1 MRLKRVLGAVLSG
14 AMVLSLA
21 ACGGGGDAETTAASK
36 AEETSKEAAKETEAE
51 KKDDAKETEAAKG
64 GEEINKRIA
73 YVVGN
78 LGDKSFNDSG
88 EVGMNVL
95 REKGWDC
102 KTIEV
107 GDPSK
112 ADKWEDMILDVI
124 DEGYYY
130 IVASSTYTDII
141 LKLAEEYPENRFVI
155 FDDSKDESEI
165 PENVAFIFYAQ
176 NEGSYMVGQMAA
188 GMTETGVVAVNVGM
202 DNPVIADF
210 VTGFVNLSLI
220 HISKETAPE
229 LIRRIAEEEEG
240 RLELLVVGPMTNIA
254 IALSMY
260 PELKEKIRHIW
271 FMGGAALGGNMT
283 PTAEFN
289 IWVDP
294 VAAKLVIASG
304 IPMTMVGL
312 DVTLKAA
319 LNREDEQEIRSFG
332 NKGAVLAA
340 DILDYMIRR
349 YADGGEDAL
358 MHDALAAAAAV
369 CPQCLV
375 CHDYFV
381 DVECQGEYTAG
392 HTMVDRRGR
401 TGKKP
406 NVSVA
411 MELDLPVFKQWLKD
425 CLKQCG

>member
-1 MRLKRVLGAVLSG
+1 MEKRPFIIDCDTGTDDAIAILAALGSDAIRVRALTSVNGNVNENFTSRNNRDLVGYLGADVEVARG
-14 AMVLSLA
+14 AKIPFYPRA
-21 ACGGGGDAETTAASK
+21 GYYDATHGSE
-36 AEETSKEAAKETEAE
+36 
-51 KKDDAKETEAAKG
+51 G
-64 GEEINKRIA
+64 
-73 YVVGN
+73 
-78 LGDKSFNDSG
+78 LGDG
-88 EVGMNVL
+88 TL
-95 REKGWDC
+95 
-102 KTIEV
+102 
-107 GDPSK
+107 P
-112 ADKWEDMILDVI
+112 A
-124 DEGYYY
+124 
-130 IVASSTYTDII
+130 
-141 LKLAEEYPENRFVI
+141 AESVPF
-155 FDDSKDESEI
+155 
-165 PENVAFIFYAQ
+165 
-176 NEGSYMVGQMAA
+176 
-188 GMTETGVVAVNVGM
+188 T
-202 DNPVIADF
+202 
-210 VTGFVNLSLI
+210 
-220 HISKETAPE
+220 KETAPE

-254 IALSMY
+254 IALSLY

>member
-1 MRLKRVLGAVLSG
+1 MEKRPFIIDCDTGTDDAIAILAALGSDAIRVRALTSVNGNVNENFTSRNNRDLVGYLGADVEVARGAKIPFYPRAGYYDATHGSEGLGDVTLPGGRERSVHKGNGSG
-14 AMVLSLA
+14 ADPQDRRR
-21 ACGGGGDAETTAASK
+21 GGGPPGAS
-36 AEETSKEAAKETEAE
+36 
-51 KKDDAKETEAAKG
+51 G
-64 GEEINKRIA
+64 GRPH
-73 YVVGN
+73 
-78 LGDKSFNDSG
+78 DKH
-88 EVGMNVL
+88 
-95 REKGWDC
+95 C
-102 KTIEV
+102 HC
-107 GDPSK
+107 
-112 ADKWEDMILDVI
+112 
-124 DEGYYY
+124 
-130 IVASSTYTDII
+130 
-141 LKLAEEYPENRFVI
+141 LK
-155 FDDSKDESEI
+155 
-165 PENVAFIFYAQ
+165 
-176 NEGSYMVGQMAA
+176 
-188 GMTETGVVAVNVGM
+188 
-202 DNPVIADF
+202 PV
-210 VTGFVNLSLI
+210 T
-220 HISKETAPE
+220 
-229 LIRRIAEEEEG
+229 
-240 RLELLVVGPMTNIA
+240 
-254 IALSMY
+254 
-260 PELKEKIRHIW
+260 ELKEKIRHIW